1 MWGLKREYY
10 RCDICG
16 RECEAP
22 PTISC
27 DWCQRNI
34 CKECLAWEKAPS
46 MKYQEKYRQDPRKFP
61 TVLLLHDFRLCVLCD
76 EELKARNGKRLL
88 EIFEEGRK
96 RLHGNTSGGD

>member
-46 MKYQEKYRQDPRKFP
+46 MKYQEKYRQDPGSF
-61 TVLLLHDFRLCVLCD
+61 LQYCF
-76 EELKARNGKRLL
+76 
-88 EIFEEGRK
+88 FM
-96 RLHGNTSGGD
+96 TSGYASFAMRN